1 MAEVWYHQSKG
12 SSKEFMWRKAHEAL
26 LGVTVGE
33 VFEAFA
39 DGSKMFKPL
48 KQQQIGNCMELSK
61 SGVKVQINL
70 EEWDDDP
77 QLMFHFDWG

>member
-1 MAEVWYHQSKG
+1 
-12 SSKEFMWRKAHEAL
+12 
-26 LGVTVGE
+26 VGE

-39 DGSKMFKPL
+39 DGSKMFKRL